1 MMSQQYRTYQM
12 QALRASD
19 IQSLVLS
26 ISRSSLITPE
36 MAQSLS
42 EELEEDDD
50 A

>member
-1 MMSQQYRTYQM
+1 M
-12 QALRASD
+12 QALRASASY
-19 IQSLVLS
+19 SLVLS
-26 ISRSSLITPE
+26 LNQSTLITPE